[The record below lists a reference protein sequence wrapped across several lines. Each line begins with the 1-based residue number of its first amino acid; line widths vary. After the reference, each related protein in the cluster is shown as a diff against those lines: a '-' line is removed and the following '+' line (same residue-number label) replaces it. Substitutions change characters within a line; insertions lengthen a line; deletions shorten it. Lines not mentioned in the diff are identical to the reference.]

1 MLIRVIACIALI
13 VVGALPAIAQ
23 TAQTDRET
31 IRQYIDSG
39 RYYEAGKLAERLL
52 AADPDDAAA
61 AALRQE
67 ARTGLQRLAEEKVR
81 AAEEAAN
88 RAGSTPEDRRRLADA
103 YFEAGRYVTAAEA
116 YAALPDSARDRE
128 ARLRQA
134 RALAWSGNTDA
145 AERIYMSLLAESSD
159 PQLELEYGRALS
171 WMGASRAAIERLT
184 RVYESQKSEDAVVAL
199 ANARAWSGDREG
211 AIALL
216 DAHIAA
222 NPSHIEAVAL
232 AAEMRSSPNLQIERV
247 ERMIEAEPYNLALQ
261 FEKAR
266 LLADAE
272 RWGEAR
278 RTIRFIDEHSTREVE
293 GLRELKARIDE
304 ARKRNLGDLDARKKQ
319 LDRREPSTAG
329 EMAELARAYVALEE
343 YDEAIALY
351 DAYLRIRPDDT
362 KAHVEY
368 ARVLGWDRRYNAA
381 KREYRELLRAN
392 PDRADLQLEYAQILS
407 YNDDYRGAM
416 RAFEDLTDLS
426 GNPRAHLY
434 PDVPTRALFNLGQIY
449 RWFGWTEHAVDA
461 QREAI
466 ELDAGYAP
474 ARRELDLVRHLR
486 PATRLEGRYTHS
498 ENSSNFEFDGF
509 DLQGEKWTSQRTAIT
524 GWLGRHRFSRLGNEA
539 NANVVGIG
547 GRYRWQDRLTGWGRV
562 GANFYDEGLGTRP
575 FWNLGAEYLPS
586 LQSRASVEYAHY
598 DLIYDVFTVESLE
611 GTVTNP
617 SDPIHIDDLRAHWDY
632 KTGGFWSY
640 LVDGSY
646 GRISDDN
653 TRLAAHGLVTFRI
666 LKEPF
671 VAVKAD
677 YRHLEYD
684 FRSRRYWSPTDYDSL
699 AGVLHV
705 GHNFRERAFVQAE
718 LKYGKSW
725 ENSQERDIRSIESSV
740 VIPINDAFDVIGA
753 YGEGRSG
760 RFDSALPGEDDFVT
774 YWQRRYYVGLR
785 VKRLFRRDDR
795 DGRNPYYFEER
806 PYGSSPV
813 IPPLGERR

>member
-1 MLIRVIACIALI
+1 MFTRVIACIALL
-13 VVGALPAIAQ
+13 ALSAIPAVSQPARS
-23 TAQTDRET
+23 DRET

-52 AADPDDAAA
+52 AENPNDPEA

-67 ARTGLQRLAEEKVR
+67 ARAGLQKISEDKVR
-81 AAEEAAN
+81 AAEQEANQPGA
-88 RAGSTPEDRRRLADA
+88 TPEARRRLADA
-103 YFEAGRYVTAAEA
+103 YFEAGRYVTAAES
-116 YAALPDSARDRE
+116 YAALPAAMRDRE
-128 ARLRQA
+128 VRLRHA

-145 AERIYMSLLAESSD
+145 AERIYTELLAESSD
-159 PQLELEYGRALS
+159 PELELEYGRALS
-171 WMGASRAAIERLT
+171 WMGASRAAIERLS
-184 RVYESQKSEDAVVAL
+184 RVYETQKTEDAVVAL

-222 NPSHIEAVAL
+222 NPTHAEASTL
-232 AAEMRSSPNLQIERV
+232 LIEMRSSPNLQIERV
-247 ERMIEAEPYNLALQ
+247 ERMIEAEPYNLALH

-278 RTIRFIDEHSTREVE
+278 RTIRFIDEHSSREVE
-293 GLRELKARIDE
+293 GLDELKARIDT
-304 ARKRNLGDLDARKKQ
+304 ARRNSLGDLSERKRQ
-319 LDRREPSTAG
+319 LDQREPSTAG
-329 EMAELARAYVALEE
+329 EIAELARAYVALEE

-351 DAYLRIRPDDT
+351 DSYLRIRPDDT
-362 KAHVEY
+362 KARIEY
-368 ARVLGWDRRYNAA
+368 ARVLGWDRRYTAA
-381 KREYRELLRAN
+381 KRQYRQLLRET

-407 YNDDYRGAM
+407 YDDDYANAV

-426 GNPRAHLY
+426 DNPRAHLY
-434 PDVPTRALFNLGQIY
+434 EEVPTRALFNLGQIY

-466 ELDAGYAP
+466 ELDAGYGP

-498 ENSSNFEFDGF
+498 ENSSGFEFDGF

-524 GWLGRHRFSRLGNEA
+524 GWLGRHRFARLGNEA
-539 NANVVGIG
+539 NATVVGVG

-562 GANFYDEGLGTRP
+562 GANLYDEDLGTRP

-586 LQSRASVEYAHY
+586 LQSRASLEYAHY
-598 DLIYDVFTVESLE
+598 DLVYDVFTVESLE

-617 SDPIHIDDLRAHWDY
+617 SDPIDIDDLRAHWDY
-632 KTGGFWSY
+632 RTGGFWSY
-640 LVDGSY
+640 LADASY

-705 GHNFRERAFVQAE
+705 GHNFRERVFVQAE

-740 VIPINDAFDVIGA
+740 VVPINDAFDVIGA

-760 RFDSALPGEDDFVT
+760 RFDSALPGEDDFIT
-774 YWQRRYYVGLR
+774 YWQRRFYVGVR

-795 DGRNPYYFEER
+795 EGRNPYYFEER